1 VENKDL
7 GSDPAIGRGHEE
19 GELEPWAELAETS
32 GGAEREREKGK
43 EAKRVRSERER
54 D

>member
-32 GGAEREREKGK
+32 GGAERERE
-43 EAKRVRSERER
+43 RER
-54 D
+54 GQEGEN